1 MWGKK
6 KDTVAKHPSKPAL
19 AKAPSKGAMPTSKDT
34 GKIDRHSAP
43 KRPTISAT
51 SMIERME
58 LVKVCE
64 GIGALAI
71 GGRGDKVAMAVEA
84 LHKSART
91 LLLQQHLDVWLP
103 KFEEHFANLE
113 KVLGPAEAIKPEN
126 LVTEIKEKVAKGGFP
141 TMREFV
147 IRVVLPVVSYHGLL
161 LFLNNQ
167 AGVRLPDHARDKVIQ
182 KMNHINRILGGSC
195 AAMVLQES
203 MSVG

>member
-6 KDTVAKHPSKPAL
+6 KDSKPAI
-19 AKAPSKGAMPTSKDT
+19 KAASKGAMGAHKET
-34 GKIDRHSAP
+34 GKVDRLSSP
-43 KRPTISAT
+43 KRPTISTT
-51 SMIERME
+51 SMVERME

-71 GGRGDKVAMAVEA
+71 GGRGDKVAMAVET

-91 LLLQQHLDVWLP
+91 LLLQQHLEVWLP

-141 TMREFV
+141 TVREFV
-147 IRVVLPVVSYHGLL
+147 VRVILPVCSYHGLL
-161 LFLNNQ
+161 LFLNNS
-167 AGVRLPDHARDKVIQ
+167 AGVRLPDGVRDRVIQ

-203 MSVG
+203 MASA